1 MDNFLNGEGASSFLS
16 NSMAAATPS
25 DISKRISSYYTSSPS
40 STSEVSHGP
49 DLQSIARTLL
59 STEASNLPPSI
70 TNAVFNITQAAT
82 DVATVSGIVHCYTVI
97 MI

>member
-16 NSMAAATPS
+16 NSMAASTP
-25 DISKRISSYYTSSPS
+25 DISQRISSYYTSSPS